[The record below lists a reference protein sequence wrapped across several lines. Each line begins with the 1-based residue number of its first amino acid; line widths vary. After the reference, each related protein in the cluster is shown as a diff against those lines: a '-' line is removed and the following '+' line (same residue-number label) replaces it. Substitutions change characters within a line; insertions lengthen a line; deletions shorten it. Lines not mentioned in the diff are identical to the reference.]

1 MGQEQSAPKQE
12 NTFGGS
18 APKKEKSKGFGA
30 TLAKCVALAL
40 VFGLVAGAA
49 FTGVSYLGGNAFGIF
64 TDADNSGNK
73 PNNNQN
79 NGNGAGKGDG
89 QNITQ
94 NTEGVLD
101 NTNTDAEITVSVMD
115 VSDLVTNVMPCV
127 VAITNTTENKYQSFW
142 GQSYTQE
149 STSAGSG
156 FIVDQV

>member
-1 MGQEQSAPKQE
+1 MENNYNEFSNLTNSNNSDNLNDYNPYTRQEQSAPKQE

-79 NGNGAGKGDG
+79 NGKNNSGNQSA
-89 QNITQ
+89 
-94 NTEGVLD
+94 
-101 NTNTDAEITVSVMD
+101 
-115 VSDLVTNVMPCV
+115 
-127 VAITNTTENKYQSFW
+127 ENK
-142 GQSYTQE
+142 SYYSKQNN
-149 STSAGSG
+149 SNNKKVIY
-156 FIVDQV
+156 FISRNKRRPFTYSLS